1 MKKEVENNPIVSV
14 ARAEEKVK
22 HEWMDEYLH
31 DPILRGEIISTL
43 PVKVKS
49 TLNQHKAK
57 IIGHLPGRD
66 L

>member
-1 MKKEVENNPIVSV
+1 MLLLHEVK
-14 ARAEEKVK
+14 R
-22 HEWMDEYLH
+22 EWMDEYLH
-31 DPILRGEIISTL
+31 DPILQGEIISNL